1 MALHEIYTAQD
12 LKDFRDLVNAGNYSE
27 SAILMNDID
36 LAGNDTDQW
45 VPICIP
51 DAYIGTFDGNNY
63 IISGIYINKTTDEND
78 IGFICRLGNTGVVKN
93 LTVDGSIN
101 LGANSAGIA
110 GIVGFALTG
119 PDIENCINKINI
131 TIAGNNSNHYAAG
144 ILGNMSVGRNII
156 NCINEGNIINGSGI
170 AGFTNQCTISNCINK
185 GNITNGNG
193 IIDMLAS
200 VSLDEHGV
208 YNCINKGNITNG
220 NGIGHS
226 MFCTVKNC
234 INEGNIINGSGIAYD
249 SADIINC
256 VNKGSITN
264 GNGIVYQGRGN
275 IYNTINKG
283 NITIT
288 TALSNVA
295 GIITYMIDFDKQII
309 NCVNMGN
316 ITVTIDANINIGG
329 ITASIG
335 VTVSNIS
342 NCVNMGNITCNINNN
357 PIGGISGETNSTG
370 TWTIKN
376 CVNNGIITSGGIQTN
391 KGGITGDI
399 HKYIINDT
407 LIDIS
412 LNYINNYYLNTSC
425 DKAIGTS
432 TAPTSMLK
440 VITRDNTFFIYSK
453 GNAPAV
459 ACLIDNI
466 LIESEIIKPK
476 IYPYYNNLISTVI
489 FSDWIVSD
497 ITIASIVDD
506 SINFNKNGNIIV
518 DYNVE
523 FFCNYNNVNLGEIS
537 IEDKYLYI
545 TNLITSYKQ
554 IKYMKHYNNYLFCL
568 YDNIIIPK
576 N

>member
-45 VPICIP
+45 IPICTS
-51 DAYIGTFDGNNY
+51 DVYIGTFDGNNY
-63 IISGIYINKTTDEND
+63 TIDGIYINKTTDEYD
-78 IGFICRLGNTGVVKN
+78 IGFICRLGTTGVVKN

-119 PDIENCINKINI
+119 PDIENCINKISI
-131 TIAGNNSNHYAAG
+131 TNGNG
-144 ILGNMSVGRNII
+144 ILGNMSFGRNIK
-156 NCINEGNIINGSGI
+156 NCVNEGNITNGNGI
-170 AGFTNQCTISNCINK
+170 AEFANQCTISNCINK

-193 IIDMLAS
+193 IIDMLVS

-208 YNCINKGNITNG
+208 YNCVNKGSITNG
-220 NGIGHS
+220 NGIGRS

-256 VNKGSITN
+256 VNEGSITN

-295 GIITYMIDFDKQII
+295 GIITYMIASSKQIV

-329 ITASIG
+329 ITASIAG
-335 VTVSNIS
+335 IVPNIS

-399 HKYIINDT
+399 HKYIISDT

-466 LIESEIIKPK
+466 LIESEIITPK
-476 IYPYYNNLISTVI
+476 IYPDINT
-489 FSDWIVSD
+489 D
-497 ITIASIVDD
+497 ITSVTF
-506 SINFNKNGNIIV
+506 SNWSVSGTINANIENDTV
-518 DYNVE
+518 VLVPPTVPKKE
-523 FFCNYNNVNLGEIS
+523 
-537 IEDKYLYI
+537 
-545 TNLITSYKQ
+545 
-554 IKYMKHYNNYLFCL
+554 
-568 YDNIIIPK
+568 IIIDK
-576 N
+576 L

>member
-45 VPICIP
+45 IPICTP
-51 DAYIGTFDGNNY
+51 DVYMGTFDGNDYAIN
-63 IISGIYINKTTDEND
+63 GIYINKITDESY
-78 IGFICRLGNTGVVKN
+78 IGFICRLGTTGIVKN
-93 LTVDGSIN
+93 LTVNGSIN
-101 LGANSAGIA
+101 LGTNSAHVGGIA
-110 GIVGFALTG
+110 GFALTG
-119 PDIENCINKINI
+119 LAIENCINKINI
-131 TIAGNNSNHYAAG
+131 TIAGSSSKVNVAG
-144 ILGNMSVGRNII
+144 ILGDMSVGRNII
-156 NCINEGNIINGSGI
+156 NCVNEGNITNGNGI

-185 GNITNGNG
+185 GSITNGNG
-193 IIDMLAS
+193 IAFD
-200 VSLDEHGV
+200 
-208 YNCINKGNITNG
+208 
-220 NGIGHS
+220 
-226 MFCTVKNC
+226 
-234 INEGNIINGSGIAYD
+234 SG
-249 SADIINC
+249 DIINC
-256 VNKGSITN
+256 VNEGSITN
-264 GNGIVYQGRGN
+264 GNGIVGQCRGN

-288 TALSNVA
+288 TALLNVA
-295 GIITYMIDFDKQII
+295 GITSFITDVDKQII

-329 ITASIG
+329 ITASVG
-335 VTVSNIS
+335 VAVSNIS

-357 PIGGISGETNSTG
+357 PVGGICGISPGTG

-391 KGGITGDI
+391 KGGITGDTLR
-399 HKYIINDT
+399 YIISDT

-412 LNYINNYYLNTSC
+412 LNYINNYYKNTSC

-466 LIESEIIKPK
+466 LIESEIVKPK

-497 ITIASIVDD
+497 ITIANIVDD

-554 IKYMKHYNNYLFCL
+554 IKYMKYYNNYLFCL
-568 YDNIIIPK
+568 YDNINIPK